1 MKICQW
7 SHEREIS
14 QEALPWFFMRARG
27 RGCKFKITS
36 IIKKKKADLS
46 NTCYISITVI
56 SNGDTKM
63 NSTCYLT
70 IYDKMSK
77 WNCFNHSFS

>member
-36 IIKKKKADLS
+36 IIKKKGRLVKYLLHFNHCDMQWGYKNEFYMLS
-46 NTCYISITVI
+46 N
-56 SNGDTKM
+56 N
-63 NSTCYLT
+63 L
-70 IYDKMSK
+70 
-77 WNCFNHSFS
+77 

>member
-36 IIKKKKADLS
+36 IIKKKKQ
-46 NTCYISITVI
+46 TCQIPATFQS
-56 SNGDTKM
+56 
-63 NSTCYLT
+63 L
-70 IYDKMSK
+70 
-77 WNCFNHSFS
+77 